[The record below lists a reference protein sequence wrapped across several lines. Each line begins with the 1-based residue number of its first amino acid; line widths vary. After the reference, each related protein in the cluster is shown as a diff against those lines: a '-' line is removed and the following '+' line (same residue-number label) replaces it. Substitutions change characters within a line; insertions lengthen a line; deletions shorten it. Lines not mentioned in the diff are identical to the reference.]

1 MKVKNL
7 IILAS
12 MFLWVFLMRWYTLE
26 KLSDKG
32 DYMLLLK

>member
-1 MKVKNL
+1 MKVKNQ

-12 MFLWVFLMRWYTLE
+12 IFLCGFLMRWYTLE
-26 KLSDKG
+26 KMSDKS